1 MKAAALFSLAAVVLS
16 CVSATAWD
24 GGGSFK
30 SLNLYQ
36 DASVATGQRSSHF
49 SANRLRLTLDHRF
62 DEQGDLECAVENLTL
77 YRNNPGAAESRPAAV
92 NRRFDLEKD
101 WRRDRQLYTLVQIDR
116 LNLRLTVGRTD
127 LTVGRQAI
135 GFGRMALFS
144 PLDNIAPFPPDAL
157 DSSVRPGVDA
167 LRWAYFAPFGG
178 ELQFITVAG
187 DRREHNSFIG
197 TLATRMATVDLLAI
211 GGRLRDRSTFG
222 FGLAGDLGGLGLKGE
237 VVHYEGIRVGLI
249 DGDPRQRF
257 ALGALEVWFGSGDL
271 TLLAEYFYNG
281 AGGSRAE
288 DYSRVAQSAVVAEGM
303 TSLLGRHYLLVSP
316 GYQLHPL
323 LTGQMLLI
331 WNLLDRSAVL
341 RPMFDWSLAENLSLQ
356 LFWTFTSGEKP
367 KPTTIPGVMALRSE
381 FGGVG
386 DSGGLFLQ
394 YFF

>member
-1 MKAAALFSLAAVVLS
+1 MKAVALLLLAAVILS

-36 DASVATGQRSSHF
+36 DASVATGQRSSSL

-62 DEQGDLECAVENLTL
+62 DERGDLECALENLTL
-77 YRNNPGAAESRPAAV
+77 YRDTPGQAGSRPVWV

-101 WRRDRQLYTLVQIDR
+101 WRSDRRLYDLVQIDR

-127 LTVGRQAI
+127 LTLGRQAI

-157 DSSVRPGVDA
+157 DTGVRPGVDA

-178 ELQFITVAG
+178 EFQFITVAG

-197 TLATRMATVDLLAI
+197 TLVTSLATVDLLAI

-237 VVHYEGIRVGLI
+237 IVHYEGTRVGLI

-257 ALGALEVWFGSGDL
+257 ALGALEAWFGSGDL
-271 TLLAEYFYNG
+271 TLLTEYFYNG

-288 DYSRVAQSAVVAEGM
+288 DYLRIAQGAVVAEGM

-316 GYQLHPL
+316 GYQWHPL
-323 LTGQMLLI
+323 FTGQMLLI
-331 WNLLDRSAVL
+331 WNLQDSSAML

-356 LFWTFTSGEKP
+356 LFWTFTYGKKP
-367 KPTTIPGVMALRSE
+367 ETTAIPGIVVLRSE